1 MFSYSRL
8 SRKPLLFKSF
18 TGITIAEFDRIFEK
32 IEGKYKKY
40 EIKRLSTKRRERRI
54 GAGRPF
60 KLHLQNRLLMLLI
73 YYRMYITYTL
83 TGFLFDIDQSNVCR
97 DIQKM
102 EALVRQCLPISQKL
116 YNLTKRLKTQD
127 EVEHYFPGFKAFI
140 DVTEQQ
146 IPRPK
151 HKVRRTI
158 YYSGKRKRHTVK
170 EELMVNEQ
178 GKILYK
184 TCYKTGHRH
193 DYKLYKTNRPTTPE
207 DVENV
212 FDLGFLGVEKDF
224 PEQKSSLP
232 FVKKEKQTIV
242 CRGKGVQQNTCQSK
256 SGSRTYNLQIKEV
269 QDNV

>member
-1 MFSYSRL
+1 MFSYLRL

-18 TGITIAEFDRIFEK
+18 TGLTVSEFDTLCKDIGGR
-32 IEGKYKKY
+32 YRKY
-40 EIKRLSTKRRERRI
+40 EIKRLSAKRRERRI

-102 EALVRQCLPISQKL
+102 EALVRQCLPIPQKL

-127 EVEHYFPGFKAFI
+127 EVEHYFPDFKAFI

-151 HKVRRTI
+151 HKVRRTT

-170 EELMVNEQ
+170 KEIID
-178 GKILYK
+178 GK
-184 TCYKTGHRH
+184 
-193 DYKLYKTNRPTTPE
+193 
-207 DVENV
+207 
-212 FDLGFLGVEKDF
+212 
-224 PEQKSSLP
+224 
-232 FVKKEKQTIV
+232 
-242 CRGKGVQQNTCQSK
+242 
-256 SGSRTYNLQIKEV
+256 
-269 QDNV
+269 